1 MDNKNPKKEPWRIVV
16 GIAASGC
23 IVYMWVKK
31 DILEIYATMPQEQ
44 VLPMVV
50 TTVAVSLAKVAALA
64 GGILLIKWIAGKLGK
79 K

>member
-1 MDNKNPKKEPWRIVV
+1 
-16 GIAASGC
+16 
-23 IVYMWVKK
+23 MWAEK
-31 DILEIYATMPQEQ
+31 DILEIYATMPQGQ

-50 TTVAVSLAKVAALA
+50 TTVAASLAKVAALA

>member
-1 MDNKNPKKEPWRIVV
+1 MDQ
-16 GIAASGC
+16 
-23 IVYMWVKK
+23 K

-64 GGILLIKWIAGKLGK
+64 GGILLIKWIAGKFGK